1 MEDSLSISQRQTI
14 RKLVGKKYRAK
25 LHMKHWRPAFLVDFV
40 TKVLSKAFAEK
51 LNQLYLL
58 VYLQIKNCMREKGAS
73 AKVAD

>member
-1 MEDSLSISQRQTI
+1 
-14 RKLVGKKYRAK
+14 
-25 LHMKHWRPAFLVDFV
+25 MKNWRPAFLVDFV

-58 VYLQIKNCMREKGAS
+58 VYLQIKNCMRKKGAS